1 MATYEYQYPHPAV
14 TADAVVFAIRGGK
27 LHVLLIERGNEP
39 FKGQWA
45 FPGGFIEIDEDL
57 GDAVHRELQ
66 EETGIAGVDLQQ
78 FHTFGRPGRD
88 PRERV
93 ITVAFMGVM
102 ADGGEEPR
110 AADDAAAAAWL
121 AIDAL
126 PPLAFDHDEVVQVA
140 FASLRQRIETSD
152 IAMGFLGE
160 RFTVSD
166 VQTVYEVIMGDQLDP
181 DVFRDW
187 LLGQGWLEQ
196 TGEYSGPE

>member
-1 MATYEYQYPHPAV
+1 MYQYEYPHPAV
-14 TADAVVFAIRGGK
+14 TADAVLFAIRDDR
-27 LHVLLIERGNEP
+27 LHVLLIERGHEP
-39 FKGQWA
+39 FKGKWA

-57 GDAVHRELQ
+57 PEAVARELR
-66 EETGIAGVDLQQ
+66 EETGISGVELQQ

-93 ITVAFMGVM
+93 ITVAYLGVM
-102 ADGGEEPR
+102 AGGGEEP
-110 AADDAAAAAWL
+110 AAGDDAAAAAWL

-152 IAMGFLGE
+152 IAMGFMGE

-166 VQTVYEVIMGDQLDP
+166 VQKVYEIIMGDQLDP
-181 DVFRDW
+181 EVFREW

>member
-1 MATYEYQYPHPAV
+1 MATSEYEYPHPAV
-14 TADAVVFAIRGGK
+14 TADAVLFAIRDGK
-27 LHVLLIERGNEP
+27 LHMLLIERGDEP
-39 FKGQWA
+39 FRGSWA
-45 FPGGFIEIDEDL
+45 FPGGFIGIDEDL
-57 GDAVHRELQ
+57 AAAVHRELA
-66 EETGIAGVDLQQ
+66 EETGISGVELEQ

-93 ITVAFMGVM
+93 ITVAYLGVM

-126 PPLAFDHDEVVQVA
+126 PDLAFDHNEMAETA
-140 FASLRQRIETSD
+140 FATLRQRIETSD

-196 TGEYSGPE
+196 TGDYSDPD